1 MAGGELT
8 SPSREPELLTS
19 RAPRPRPTL
28 QAHDVAKKSVRTLP
42 VLHRGCGVHRWMRKQ
57 AVQLMVKRVGGGG
70 NAHERTRTSE
80 NELHEPK
87 RGLLRTWTARP
98 FHVNTQVLGIPT
110 TVSTGRSYFGT
121 RVRVESYFCSLRI
134 SRTEHPGRVWAEQL

>member
-19 RAPRPRPTL
+19 SAPRPRPTL

-80 NELHEPK
+80 NELH
-87 RGLLRTWTARP
+87 A
-98 FHVNTQVLGIPT
+98 GI
-110 TVSTGRSYFGT
+110 
-121 RVRVESYFCSLRI
+121 EACARI
-134 SRTEHPGRVWAEQL
+134 SVSLLPDGSERA

>member
-28 QAHDVAKKSVRTLP
+28 QAHDVAKKSVRTIP

-87 RGLLRTWTARP
+87 RGLLRTRTARP

-110 TVSTGRSYFGT
+110 TVSMGRSYFGT
-121 RVRVESYFCSLRI
+121 RVRVESYFCTGYSSTSRI
-134 SRTEHPGRVWAEQL
+134 LLKYE